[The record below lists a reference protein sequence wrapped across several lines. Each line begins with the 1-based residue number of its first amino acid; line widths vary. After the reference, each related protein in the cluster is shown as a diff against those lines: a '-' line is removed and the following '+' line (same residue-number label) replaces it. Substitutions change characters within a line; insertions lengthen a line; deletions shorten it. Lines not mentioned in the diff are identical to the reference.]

1 MKGMPGSPGS
11 HPSLGRGRAINSV
24 LPTPGAE
31 ERFQGLVEQ
40 IPAVVYIDA
49 LDEFGT
55 TVYISPQV
63 AGLLGYPLE
72 TWEQNPGIW
81 FEAAHPDDRDA
92 VFSEYLRRRDV
103 GEPWSM
109 EYRMI
114 TRDGSVIWIREDDR
128 ILNSEDGHPVAVQ
141 GVMYDVTEQKA
152 TEARYLELDRA
163 KNALLRAVSHD
174 LKSPISAILNGAK
187 LIMNPGFDISEK
199 DRETLLGGIVTS
211 VEKMDRL
218 VSNLIDLE
226 RLERGIVE
234 ARSERFD
241 LGALVRAVQAEV
253 AVHDRRRVRLDV
265 PEHPIMATGDPVML
279 ERIVENLLMNALKHT
294 DDGAAVALR
303 LRREDGEIV
312 IAVEDSGDGVPPDL
326 RETIFRPF
334 DRGMIPDGPGGPAG
348 LGIGLSLVAKLTEL
362 HGGRAWVQERVGG
375 GASFRVSIPDGEPSR
390 SPETR

>member
-1 MKGMPGSPGS
+1 MAVMPGSPGS
-11 HPSLGRGRAINSV
+11 HPSLGRGRAIESV

-31 ERFQGLVEQ
+31 ERFQALVEQ

-63 AGLLGYPLE
+63 VGLLGYPLE

-92 VFSEYLRRRDV
+92 VFTEYLRRREL
-103 GEPWSM
+103 GEPWSI

-114 TRDGSVIWIREDDR
+114 TRQGSVIWIREDDR
-128 ILNSEDGHPVAVQ
+128 ILHSEEGDPVAVQ

-187 LIMNPGFDISEK
+187 LIMNPGFDLSEK

-234 ARSERFD
+234 ARAERFD
-241 LGALVRAVQAEV
+241 LGALIRAVQSEV
-253 AVHDRRRVRLDV
+253 AVHNHRRVRLDI
-265 PEHPIMATGDPVML
+265 PEHPVTATGDPVML

-294 DDGAAVALR
+294 DDGAAVTLR

-334 DRGMIPDGPGGPAG
+334 DRGMIPGAGGPAG

-375 GASFRVSIPDGEPSR
+375 GASFRVSIPDVGPSR
-390 SPETR
+390 SPQAR

>member
-1 MKGMPGSPGS
+1 MPGSPGS

-24 LPTPGAE
+24 LPAPGAE
-31 ERFQGLVEQ
+31 ERFQALVEQ

-49 LDEFGT
+49 MDEFGT

-63 AGLLGYPLE
+63 VGLLGYPLE

-92 VFSEYLRRRDV
+92 VFTDYLRRREL

-114 TRDGSVIWIREDDR
+114 TRDGSVVWIREDDR
-128 ILNSEDGHPVAVQ
+128 ILKSEDGLPVAVQ

-152 TEARYLELDRA
+152 TEAHYLELDRA

-174 LKSPISAILNGAK
+174 LKSPISAILNGVK
-187 LIMNPGFDISEK
+187 LMMHPGFDLTDE
-199 DRETLLGGIVTS
+199 DRDTLLDGIVTS

-234 ARSERFD
+234 ARAERFD
-241 LGALVRAVQAEV
+241 LAALIRAVQAEV
-253 AVHDRRRVRLDV
+253 ATHDRRFVRLDV
-265 PEHPIMATGDPVML
+265 PKHRVMVTGDPVML

-294 DDGAAVALR
+294 DDAAEVSLR
-303 LRREDGEIV
+303 LRREAGNIV
-312 IAVEDSGDGVPPDL
+312 IAVEDAGEGVPPHL

-334 DRGMIPDGPGGPAG
+334 DRGTLPGGAGGPAG

-362 HGGRAWVQERVGG
+362 HGGQAWVQEREGG
-375 GASFRVSIPDGEPSR
+375 GASFRVSIPDVGPAL
-390 SPETR
+390 SPKVG